1 MRIPKQILGYT
12 LTPEE
17 RVEFIKNKLTRDIV
31 RNRIEKDRD
40 RSGWFKPREKSRS
53 VIKIY
58 GHIVTEERQELMN
71 ENGVSMGTARR
82 RMQYGM
88 TFDEA
93 TTTPLW
99 VEMKMPKKEVIEVIG
114 RIKYLNSTKEYS
126 RPIDQWTIP
135 AGVLKRAKEYKIDID
150 KVKELP
156 V

>member
-12 LTPEE
+12 LTPAE
-17 RVEFIKNKLTRDIV
+17 RVAFVKNNLSSNLVDYRIKKGWERERWFEPKSEINAL
-31 RNRIEKDRD
+31 RNIM
-40 RSGWFKPREKSRS
+40 
-53 VIKIY
+53 
-58 GHIVTEERQELMN
+58 TEERQKLMDELEISDDTVRKRM
-71 ENGVSMGTARR
+71 RR
-82 RMQYGM
+82 GW

-135 AGVLKRAKEYKIDID
+135 ARVLKRAKEYGVDID
-150 KVKELP
+150 EVEELP

>member
-1 MRIPKQILGYT
+1 MRIPKEILGYT

-93 TTTPLW
+93 TTTPPSW
-99 VEMKMPKKEVIEVIG
+99 VEMKMPKQEVIEVIG
-114 RIKYLNSTKEYS
+114 RIKYLNKQ
-126 RPIDQWTIP
+126 PDTIVP
-135 AGVLKRAKEYKIDID
+135 YCIPLGVKRRAKEYKIDID

>member
-40 RSGWFKPREKSRS
+40 RSEWFKPREKSRS

-93 TTTPLW
+93 TTTPLR
-99 VEMKMPKKEVIEVIG
+99 VEMKMPKQEVIEVIG
-114 RIKYLNSTKEYS
+114 RIKYLNKQPE
-126 RPIDQWTIP
+126 TIVP
-135 AGVLKRAKEYKIDID
+135 YCIPLGVKRRAKEYGIDID

>member
-12 LTPEE
+12 LTPAE

-40 RSGWFKPREKSRS
+40 RSEWFKPREKSRS

-71 ENGVSMGTARR
+71 ENGISMGTARR

-93 TTTPLW
+93 TTTPLR
-99 VEMKMPKKEVIEVIG
+99 VEMKMPKQEVIEVIG
-114 RIKYLNSTKEYS
+114 RIKYLNKQPDTIVPYC
-126 RPIDQWTIP
+126 IP
-135 AGVLKRAKEYKIDID
+135 AGVIRRAKEYKIDID

>member
-40 RSGWFKPREKSRS
+40 RSEWFKPREKSRS

-93 TTTPLW
+93 TTTPPSW
-99 VEMKMPKKEVIEVIG
+99 VEMKMPKQEVIEVIG
-114 RIKYLNSTKEYS
+114 RIKYLNKQ
-126 RPIDQWTIP
+126 PDTIVP
-135 AGVLKRAKEYKIDID
+135 YCIPLGVKRRAKEYKIDID

>member
-93 TTTPLW
+93 TTTPLR
-99 VEMKMPKKEVIEVIG
+99 VEMKMPKQEVIEVIG
-114 RIKYLNSTKEYS
+114 RIKYLNKQPE
-126 RPIDQWTIP
+126 TIVP
-135 AGVLKRAKEYKIDID
+135 YCIPLGVKRRAKEYGIDID

>member
-1 MRIPKQILGYT
+1 MRIPKKILGYT
-12 LTPEE
+12 LTPAE

-40 RSGWFKPREKSRS
+40 RSEWFKPRGKFRS

-93 TTTPLW
+93 TTTPLR
-99 VEMKMPKKEVIEVIG
+99 VEMKMPKQEVIEVIG

-126 RPIDQWTIP
+126 RQIEQWTIP
-135 AGVLKRAKEYKIDID
+135 ARGLKRAKEYGIDID

>member
-17 RVEFIKNKLTRDIV
+17 RVEFVKNNLTRNIV
-31 RNRIEKDRD
+31 RCRIEKSWEREK
-40 RSGWFKPREKSRS
+40 WFEPRERS
-53 VIKIY
+53 IKVLKVY
-58 GHIVTEERQELMN
+58 GHIVSEERQKLMDELEISDDTVRKRM
-71 ENGVSMGTARR
+71 RR
-82 RMQYGM
+82 GW

-99 VEMKMPKKEVIEVIG
+99 VEMKMPKQEVIEVIG
-114 RIKYLNSTKEYS
+114 RIKYLNKQPDTIVPYC
-126 RPIDQWTIP
+126 IP
-135 AGVLKRAKEYKIDID
+135 AGILKRAKEYKIDID

>member
-93 TTTPLW
+93 TTTPLR

-114 RIKYLNSTKEYS
+114 RIKYLNTTKEYS

-135 AGVLKRAKEYKIDID
+135 APLLRRAKEYKIDID